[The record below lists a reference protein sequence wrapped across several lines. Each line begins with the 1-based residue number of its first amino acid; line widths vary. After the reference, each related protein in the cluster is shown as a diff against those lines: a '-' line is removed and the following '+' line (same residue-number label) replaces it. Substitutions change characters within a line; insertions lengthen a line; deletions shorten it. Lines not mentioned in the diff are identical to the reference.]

1 MIEQRRSTGDPP
13 RTGRDPV
20 AVAAALVGLACI
32 GAVAALVRWS
42 LWWPH
47 SDIRRLWATGLG
59 WTSGIVGVATLAI
72 ALSRLTGRGRRL
84 LAASVVVVTVAGFVG
99 GFRVLEQLTA
109 WAR

>member
-1 MIEQRRSTGDPP
+1 MEQRRSIGDPP
-13 RTGRDPV
+13 HTGRDPV

-32 GAVAALVRWS
+32 GGVAALVRWS

-47 SDIRRLWATGLG
+47 SDIRQIWATGLG
-59 WTSGIVGVATLAI
+59 GMAGVVGLVTLAV
-72 ALSRLTGRGRRL
+72 AFSRLAGRDRRL
-84 LAASVVVVTVAGFVG
+84 LVVSAVVAAVIGLVG